1 MRGFMPSNEEQQVV
15 DILRRPW
22 QRSLVFTRGAEWD
35 LSAIC
40 RRRWWRTGAGALVM
54 SSQTLSWAPGVS
66 ASAMMQDCVP
76 SHAQDFVCL
85 HHFCCSATG
94 RHPQ

>member
-54 SSQTLSWAPGVS
+54 SSQTLSWALPGVCIRHDAGLCAQPCS
-66 ASAMMQDCVP
+66 GLCVP
-76 SHAQDFVCL
+76 PPLLLLCH
-85 HHFCCSATG
+85 G
-94 RHPQ
+94 